1 MRSRVPGL
9 ARTAGAAAA
18 GVLLLS
24 AGTAAAAPAAEPAAR
39 ATASRGPA
47 AAPVPAASEVDA
59 NSLSSKRT
67 WQSIAAEDNSTD
79 TILAATAGGS
89 ALVSLACLAMHIRV
103 RRAAKSGPH
112 TPDFPSVSAPF
123 TMPVETPDAR
133 PAMSPALWLE
143 NMEPAQEPT
152 EPPQIPLPAPP
163 PPPNH
168 NALDS
173 VWSISA
179 ASDGGAETGTD
190 HAAAPEAA
198 GTESPNADVTMA
210 DPPPNPTWRPPATG

>member
-24 AGTAAAAPAAEPAAR
+24 AWTAAPASAAEPAAG
-39 ATASRGPA
+39 AGA
-47 AAPVPAASEVDA
+47 AAPASDFDT
-59 NSLSSKRT
+59 NSLYSKAN
-67 WQSIAAEDNSTD
+67 WQNIAADDSSTD

-103 RRAAKSGPH
+103 RRTAKSRPH
-112 TPDFPSVSAPF
+112 ALVSAPV
-123 TMPVETPDAR
+123 TMPVETPDAQ

-143 NMEPAQEPT
+143 NLEPAQEPT
-152 EPPQIPLPAPP
+152 EPPQNPLPAPP

-173 VWSISA
+173 IWSISA
-179 ASDGGAETGTD
+179 PPGEDPSPDTTG
-190 HAAAPEAA
+190 A
-198 GTESPNADVTMA
+198 GTPATADTTTGNADVTMA
-210 DPPPNPTWRPPATG
+210 DPPPNPTWRPPQSG